1 MIVDAFDF
9 ARQGKEVSGTM
20 PLARFGRAC
29 EGLPVQPRDSSGEVR
44 WSVRGEAAAQ
54 GLSRGALLLH
64 VHVQAAPVVVC
75 QRCMEPFAFPI
86 NATTTLQLVRSEAQ
100 LGESG
105 DVGSEG
111 AGLEDEDPDAPEKVV
126 GSRHFDLLAQVE
138 DELILSIPYVP
149 RHEVCPG
156 APAKM
161 DAGEPIDSKRPS
173 PFAALGK
180 LKQKV

>member
-1 MIVDAFDF
+1 M
-9 ARQGKEVSGTM
+9 
-20 PLARFGRAC
+20 
-29 EGLPVQPRDSSGEVR
+29 QPRDASGDVN
-44 WSVRGEAAAQ
+44 WSVRGDAGAQ
-54 GLSRGALLLH
+54 GPSRGAWLLH
-64 VHVQAAPVVVC
+64 VHVQAAPVVMC

-86 NATTTLQLVRSEAQ
+86 DSTSTLQLVRSEAQ
-100 LGESG
+100 LDDGG
-105 DVGSEG
+105 DEN

-126 GSRHFDLLAQVE
+126 GSHHFDLLAQIE

-149 RHEVCPG
+149 KHEVCPG

-161 DAGEPIDSKRPS
+161 DAGEPIGTERPS